1 MAEVTLSQAYQQ
13 AVAANYLYNRNRD
26 RWQFLLDSYQG
37 GDSYRTGS
45 YLQRYQ
51 LESDKDYELRLR
63 NTPLDNQVKS
73 LISLYISFLFRQ
85 EPEREFGS
93 LANNFIVADMLED
106 ADLDGRS
113 MAAFM
118 KDVAIWAGVFGHVWV
133 CVAQP
138 NVGAVTLADQ
148 QQQGARPYLGVY
160 TPLVVTDWTWTQQPN
175 GAYILTYIKL
185 VEEINDTFSLI
196 KEWTPDTITS
206 TTINVT
212 KKVAT
217 DIVIEPNELGRL
229 PFVCVYA
236 ERSPVR
242 GLGTSLVEDIAD
254 QQRMI
259 YNELSEVYDSIRLD
273 THPSLVATA
282 DTNIGTGAGALIHM
296 PENLD
301 PALKPYVLQFQ
312 GAAISSIYDSI
323 NNRKKMI
330 DSMGNVGSVR
340 ATSTS
345 SMSGI
350 AIETEFQ
357 LLNARLSSIADNL
370 ELGEELIWQEVA
382 QYLNTTWDGVIDY
395 PDNFA
400 LRNVDNELARLTT
413 AIDKITDP
421 VKRVLLEDA
430 ILESLDIEVAEQA
443 VSTSSEGEHPSLA
456 DSTPEQRQAHIQGMI
471 MEGYA
476 DNEILALHPEISQ
489 ADITAAKTALLD
501 L

>member
-1 MAEVTLSQAYQQ
+1 MEPTNMAEITLSQAYQQ
-13 AVAANYLYNRNRD
+13 ATAANYLYNRHRD

-37 GDSYRTGS
+37 GEDYRSGA

-51 LESDKDYELRLR
+51 LETDKDYELRLK

-85 EPEREFGS
+85 EPDREFGT
-93 LANNFIVADMLED
+93 LENNFVVKDILED

-113 MAAFM
+113 MNAFM

-133 CVAQP
+133 CVAKP
-138 NVGAVTLADQ
+138 NVGAITQADEL
-148 QQQGARPYLGVY
+148 QQGARPYLGVY

-175 GAYILTYIKL
+175 GAYVLTYIKL
-185 VEEINDTFSLI
+185 VEEINDTFSVV
-196 KEWTPDTITS
+196 KEWTPETITS
-206 TTINVT
+206 TKINVT

-217 DIVIEPNELGRL
+217 DIVIEPNQLGRL

-296 PENLD
+296 PDNLD
-301 PALKPYVLQFQ
+301 PNLKPYVLQFQ

-340 ATSTS
+340 ATETS

-382 QYLNTTWDGVIDY
+382 QYLNTTWDGEIDY

-400 LRNVDNELARLTT
+400 LRNVDNELAQLTT

-421 VKRVLLEDA
+421 VKRSWIEAEIMSVIDVEDPQHE
-430 ILESLDIEVAEQA
+430 IDEQQA
-443 VSTSSEGEHPSLA
+443 VIDGVPAPDETL
-456 DSTPEQRQAHIQGMI
+456 
-471 MEGYA
+471 MEEE
-476 DNEILALHPEISQ
+476 D
-489 ADITAAKTALLD
+489 
-501 L
+501 